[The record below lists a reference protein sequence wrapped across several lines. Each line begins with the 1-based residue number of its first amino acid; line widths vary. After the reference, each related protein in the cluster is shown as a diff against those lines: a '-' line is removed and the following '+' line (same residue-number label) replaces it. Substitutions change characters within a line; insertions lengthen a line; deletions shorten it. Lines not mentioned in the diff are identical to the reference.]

1 MAEAHAP
8 CYGGLDWRVHP
19 FSVVELRLGHV
30 GRIPHG
36 QRSVRSAIA
45 KARTPGPVALGPLGF
60 AGDAV
65 ADTKNHGGVDKAV
78 CVYAASRYP
87 EWTSRLGTTLARPA
101 FGENLLVAGVD
112 EDDVHVGDVFALGT
126 AVLAV
131 SQPRVPCYK
140 PAAHTGERRLTLDL
154 RRTGWTGWYLRV
166 LEPGVVREGD
176 AARPRQRLEGSWS
189 VAALNALRYGDAP
202 DPGQL
207 AAAADAPG
215 LTDGWR
221 EALRERMN

>member
-1 MAEAHAP
+1 M
-8 CYGGLDWRVHP
+8 HP
-19 FSVVELRLGHV
+19 FTVVELRIGTV

-36 QRSVRSAIA
+36 PRSVRSAIA
-45 KARTPGPVALGPLGF
+45 KVRTPGPVALDPLGF

-78 CVYAASRYP
+78 CVYAASRYDG
-87 EWTSRLGTTLARPA
+87 WASRLGTALARPA
-101 FGENLLVAGVD
+101 FGENLLVDGVD

-126 AVLAV
+126 AVLTV

-140 PAAHTGERRLTLDL
+140 PAAHTGVRRLTLDL

-166 LEPGVVREGD
+166 LEGGVVHEGD
-176 AARPRQRLEGSWS
+176 AARPRERLAGSLS

-202 DPGQL
+202 DPHAL
-207 AAAADAPG
+207 EVAADAPG
-215 LTDGWR
+215 LTAEWR
-221 EALRERMN
+221 RALRERVG